1 MPDPARSVP
10 PAGAP
15 AAARTRARWFDR
27 WRKRARA
34 DDRDPGDI
42 ACRNCGTDAPGAF
55 CPACGQETT
64 LRLPSAGQFM
74 RDAAGRYVAF
84 DGRMWRTLV
93 PLLCRPGFLTREYL
107 AGRRRRYIRPARL
120 VLVLALV
127 MFAVA
132 RFVADP
138 TTMIE
143 LGDTPPTPPAGTQA
157 PSSDPPPAD
166 AKRSPVTLS
175 FEPPARPA
183 GKAIVIDDRP
193 PAEGGSVGLEVD
205 DALNLRWRGMA
216 SPLGAAIDR
225 RLDAF
230 NRLDRSEK
238 VNAIVGGMLRYGPYA
253 LVGLLPAFALLLQVL
268 YVWPRPGPGGPSGT
282 AAAHGRD
289 AGRPRRY
296 SEHLVFAAHNH
307 AFLALA
313 GTLAALLPWTAAIAA
328 LVAWVVA
335 YLPLSIRRAYG
346 GGWPGILARSLVI
359 TVVYSLLFALELV
372 ALVVAAIVLR

>member
-1 MPDPARSVP
+1 MPDPAGSVP

-15 AAARTRARWFDR
+15 AATRTRARWIDR

-34 DDRDPGDI
+34 DDRAPGDI

-138 TTMIE
+138 ATMVE
-143 LGDTPPTPPAGTQA
+143 LGDAPATPPAGAQA
-157 PSSDPPPAD
+157 PAPEP
-166 AKRSPVTLS
+166 KRPLVTMNV
-175 FEPPARPA
+175 EPPARPA

-193 PAEGGSVGLEVD
+193 AAEGGSVGLEVD

-268 YVWPRPGPGGPSGT
+268 YVWPRPAPGGRAPGGASGD
-282 AAAHGRD
+282 RD
-289 AGRPRRY
+289 GGRPCRY

-313 GTLAALLPWTAAIAA
+313 GTLLALLPWTAAIVA

-335 YLPLSIRRAYG
+335 YLPLSMRRAYG
-346 GGWPGILARSLVI
+346 GGWPGILARSFVV
-359 TVVYSLLFALELV
+359 TVVYSVLFAL
-372 ALVVAAIVLR
+372 ALVTLVMAAIVLR

>member
-1 MPDPARSVP
+1 MPDR
-10 PAGAP
+10 AP
-15 AAARTRARWFDR
+15 SLPRGGTPTAARARARWFDR
-27 WRKRARA
+27 WRKRGRA
-34 DDRDPGDI
+34 DDRVPGDI

-74 RDAAGRYVAF
+74 RDVAGRYVAF

-93 PLLCRPGFLTREYL
+93 PLLCRPGVLTREYL

-132 RFVADP
+132 RLVADP
-138 TTMIE
+138 ATMIE
-143 LGDTPPTPPAGTQA
+143 LGDTPSTPPAGARA
-157 PSSDPPPAD
+157 PAAD
-166 AKRSPVTLS
+166 APASAVNRPPVTVKI
-175 FEPPARPA
+175 EPPARP

-193 PAEGGSVGLEVD
+193 DALGGNVGLEVD

-268 YVWPRPGPGGPSGT
+268 YLWPRPAPGGLALGG
-282 AAAHGRD
+282 AAGDRD
-289 AGRPRRY
+289 GGRPRRY

-335 YLPLSIRRAYG
+335 YLPLSMRRAYG
-346 GGWPGILARSLVI
+346 GGWPGILARSFVI
-359 TVVYSLLFALELV
+359 TVVYSVLFALELV